1 MKLLKKLIDL
11 LVFCSLNYIIE
22 GKIRNF
28 KHEIQPIKVIP

>member
-28 KHEIQPIKVIP
+28 NA